1 MSRPWRPSEG
11 QPMTQPRKKNKYI
24 GLRLDSD
31 MYKDLQDIAE
41 YNGLSISQLV
51 RRFIAVELRNM
62 NVEEEL
68 IYETISKV

>member
-1 MSRPWRPSEG
+1 MN
-11 QPMTQPRKKNKYI
+11 QPKKKNKYI
-24 GLRLDSD
+24 GIRLDNE
-31 MYKDLQDIAE
+31 MFKELQEIAE
-41 YNGLSISQLV
+41 YNGITISYLV

>member
-1 MSRPWRPSEG
+1 
-11 QPMTQPRKKNKYI
+11 MTQPRKKNKYI